1 MMYVINIVTPT
12 RAGDTL
18 YNEVAI
24 NTFPIVWM
32 ADSEDI
38 SELWSDSDFILAMER
53 LVKSQKVYEN
63 AVIYYRCFTDEQEY
77 VREDK
82 FKLKEK
88 INLELK

>member
-1 MMYVINIVTPT
+1 MYVINIVTPT

-32 ADSEDI
+32 TDSEDI
-38 SELWSDSDFILAMER
+38 SELWSDNDFILAMER
-53 LVKSQKVYEN
+53 IVKSHKVYEN
-63 AVIYYRCFTDEQEY
+63 AVVYYRCFTDEQEY

>member
-1 MMYVINIVTPT
+1 MYVINIVTPT

-32 ADSEDI
+32 TDSEDI
-38 SELWSDSDFILAMER
+38 SELWGDSDFISSMER